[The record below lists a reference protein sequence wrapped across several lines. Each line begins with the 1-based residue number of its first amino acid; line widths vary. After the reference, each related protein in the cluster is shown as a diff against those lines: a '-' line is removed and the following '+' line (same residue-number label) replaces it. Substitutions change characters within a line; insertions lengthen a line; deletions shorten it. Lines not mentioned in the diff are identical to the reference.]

1 MRAASR
7 FTVAAAI
14 LSGLV
19 VAAGAVPSPSAQSA
33 GPANPRTADPSQA
46 LLTTYCTGCHNQRLR
61 TGGLSLDDVDVTQI
75 GANAAVWEK
84 VAHKLRSG
92 QMPPFGRPRP
102 DKAAVDGFIARLERD
117 LDDAAVRT
125 PNPGR
130 PVTHR
135 LTRTEYANAVRDL
148 LAIEVD
154 ARSLL
159 PADDTDQ
166 HGFDNNSEVLSLSP
180 VLLER
185 YLSAAR
191 TIARMAVGRPPTVA
205 AIETYTLPGRLLQ
218 DDRAD
223 ERLPFGSRGGA
234 VISHHFPAD
243 GDYTITIHLQ
253 KTLYNAVRGLADPH
267 QLELRLN
274 RERVHTFTVGGA
286 EVKPP
291 PASFAGTLTWNPEWE
306 QYANHADEN
315 LAVTV
320 PVKAGT
326 WSVGVTF
333 VRRAWEPEDVAQPPR
348 TGWGFGTDEM
358 YDADPAVE
366 SVTIEG
372 PLKTTGV
379 SDASTGSGPVRAQSR
394 TDTPSRQR
402 IFSCLPRAESRGRP
416 KSPSA
421 EEACARTILAAL
433 ARRAYRRPVTADDV
447 DTLIGFYRIGRNTA
461 TVDGSSNTAPLN
473 GSPFNFDAGIETALQ
488 RMLVSPDFLFRIEQ
502 DPAAAAAGSIY
513 RVSDVELASRLSFFL
528 WSSIPD
534 DALLDRA
541 AKGTLR
547 NAGVLEA
554 EVRRMLRD
562 PRAKSLVE
570 NFASQWLQLRDLR
583 NVIPDPDLFAEF
595 DENLRDAFRRET
607 ELFIGSQLQEDRAIP
622 ELLTADYSFLNERL
636 ARHYGI
642 TGVSGS
648 RFRRVAMTGSERSG
662 LLGQGSVLTITS
674 YPTRTSPVL
683 RGKWLLENI
692 LGTPPPP
699 PPPDVPALSD
709 KGADGQRQS
718 VRERLEAHRSNP
730 VCATCHA
737 QMDPLGF
744 ALERFD
750 AVGALRTHDEGNTPI
765 DASGSL
771 PDGQAFDG
779 LDGLRSVLIAR
790 QEQFVGTVA
799 ERLMSYALGRGIEYY
814 DRPTLR
820 RIIRDASRDGFR
832 WSSVVIGIV
841 SSPSFQ
847 MRRTES

>member
-1 MRAASR
+1 M
-7 FTVAAAI
+7 
-14 LSGLV
+14 
-19 VAAGAVPSPSAQSA
+19 
-33 GPANPRTADPSQA
+33 
-46 LLTTYCTGCHNQRLR
+46 R
-61 TGGLSLDDVDVTQI
+61 TGGLSLDDADVTKI
-75 GANAAVWEK
+75 GANAATWEK

-102 DKAAVDGFIARLERD
+102 DKAAVDGFVARLERD
-117 LDDAAVRT
+117 LDEAAARA

-148 LAIEVD
+148 LAVEVD

-191 TIARMAVGRPPTVA
+191 TISLMAVGRPPSVA
-205 AIETYTLPGRLLQ
+205 AIETYTLPGRLMQ

-234 VISHHFPAD
+234 VISHNFPAD

-320 PVKAGT
+320 PVKAGMR
-326 WSVGVTF
+326 SVGVTF
-333 VRRAWEPEDVAQPPR
+333 VERAWEPEDVAQPPR

-358 YDADPAVE
+358 YDANPSVE

-372 PLKTTGV
+372 PFKSTGV
-379 SDASTGSGPVRAQSR
+379 S
-394 TDTPSRQR
+394 DTPSRQR
-402 IFSCLPRAESRGRP
+402 IFSCRP
-416 KSPSA
+416 KAASA
-421 EEACARTILAAL
+421 EEACARTILSTL

-447 DTLIGFYRIGRNTA
+447 DTLIAFYRIGRATTTSNGSRAMPTLTGSRDTA
-461 TVDGSSNTAPLN
+461 TLTR
-473 GSPFNFDAGIETALQ
+473 SPYSFEAGIETALQ

-502 DPAAAAAGSIY
+502 DPAAATAGSSY

-562 PRAKSLVE
+562 PRAKTLVE

-583 NVIPDPDLFAEF
+583 NVVPDPDLFAEF

-607 ELFIGSQLQEDRAIP
+607 ELFIGSQLQDDRAIP

-636 ARHYGI
+636 ARHYGVE
-642 TGVSGS
+642 GVSGS
-648 RFRRVAMTGSERSG
+648 RFRRVTMTGSQRSG

-674 YPTRTSPVL
+674 YPNRTSPVL

-718 VRERLEAHRSNP
+718 VRERLEAHRRNP
-730 VCATCHA
+730 ACATCHA

-744 ALERFD
+744 ALEQFD
-750 AVGALRTHDEGNTPI
+750 AIGTLRTRDDGNTPI

-771 PDGQAFDG
+771 PDGQKFEG
-779 LDGLRSVLIAR
+779 LDGLRAVLVAR
-790 QEQFVGTVA
+790 QEQFVGTVS

-820 RIIRDASRDGFR
+820 RIVRDASRDGFR
-832 WSSVVIGIV
+832 WSSVVVGIV

>member
-1 MRAASR
+1 MSISPSR
-7 FTVAAAI
+7 TFAVAALFLTVIGAGTARLPAAQPQASAI
-14 LSGLV
+14 TG
-19 VAAGAVPSPSAQSA
+19 
-33 GPANPRTADPSQA
+33 TDPSRA
-46 LLTTYCTGCHNQRLR
+46 LLTTYCTGCHNQRMR
-61 TGGLSLDDVDVTQI
+61 TGGLSLDDADVTKI
-75 GANAAVWEK
+75 GANAAIWEK

-92 QMPPFGRPRP
+92 QMPPVGRPRP
-102 DKAAVDGFIARLERD
+102 DKAAVDGFVARLERD
-117 LDDAAVRT
+117 LDEAAART

-148 LAIEVD
+148 LAVEVD
-154 ARSLL
+154 ARRLL

-166 HGFDNNSEVLSLSP
+166 HGFDNNSEVLSMSP

-191 TIARMAVGRPPTVA
+191 TISRMAVGRPPSVA
-205 AIETYTLPGRLLQ
+205 AIETYTLPGRLMQ
-218 DDRAD
+218 DDWAD

-234 VISHHFPAD
+234 VIAHNFPAD

-315 LAVTV
+315 LTVTV

-326 WSVGVTF
+326 RSVGVTF
-333 VRRAWEPEDVAQPPR
+333 VERAWEPEDVAQPPR

-358 YDADPAVE
+358 YDANPSVE

-372 PLKTTGV
+372 PFKTTGV
-379 SDASTGSGPVRAQSR
+379 G
-394 TDTPSRQR
+394 DTPSRQR
-402 IFSCLPRAESRGRP
+402 IFSCRP
-416 KSPSA
+416 KAASG
-421 EEACARTILAAL
+421 EEACARTILSTL

-447 DTLIGFYRIGRNTA
+447 DTLVAFYRLGRATTTSNVSRAMPTLTGSRDTA
-461 TVDGSSNTAPLN
+461 TFTR
-473 GSPFNFDAGIETALQ
+473 SPDSFDAGIETALQ

-502 DPAAAAAGSIY
+502 DPAAAAAGSSY

-541 AKGTLR
+541 TKGTLR
-547 NAGVLEA
+547 SPGVLEA

-562 PRAKSLVE
+562 PRAKTLVE

-583 NVIPDPDLFAEF
+583 NVVPDPDLFAEF

-607 ELFIGSQLQEDRAIP
+607 ELFIGSQLQDDRAIP

-636 ARHYGI
+636 ARHYGVE
-642 TGVSGS
+642 GVSGS
-648 RFRRVAMTGSERSG
+648 RFRRVAMTGSQRSG

-674 YPTRTSPVL
+674 YPNRTSPVL

-718 VRERLEAHRSNP
+718 VRERLEAHRRNP
-730 VCATCHA
+730 ACATCHA

-750 AVGALRTHDEGNTPI
+750 AIGTLRTRDDGNTPI

-771 PDGQAFDG
+771 PDGQKFEG
-779 LDGLRSVLIAR
+779 LAGLRSVLVAR
-790 QEQFVGTVA
+790 QEQFVGTVS

-820 RIIRDASRDGFR
+820 RIVRDASRDGFR
-832 WSSVVIGIV
+832 WSSVVVGIV

>member
-1 MRAASR
+1 MYKTASR
-7 FTVAAAI
+7 TSVVAAALLFTI
-14 LSGLV
+14 VGVSTARLP
-19 VAAGAVPSPSAQSA
+19 AAQSQV
-33 GPANPRTADPSQA
+33 PAASGTDPARA
-46 LLTTYCTGCHNQRLR
+46 LLTTYCFGCHNQRLR
-61 TGGLSLDDVDVTQI
+61 TGGLALDEADTTRI
-75 GANAAVWEK
+75 GANPAVWEK

-102 DKAAVDGFIARLERD
+102 DKTAVDAFVARLERD
-117 LDDAAVRT
+117 LDDAAAAA

-135 LTRTEYANAVRDL
+135 LTRTEYANAVQDL

-191 TIARMAVGRPPTVA
+191 TITRMAVGRPPSVP
-205 AIETYTLPGRLLQ
+205 AIETYTLPGRLMQ

-223 ERLPFGSRGGA
+223 ERLPFGSRGGT
-234 VISHHFPAD
+234 VITHNFPAD

-306 QYANHADEN
+306 QYANHADER
-315 LAVTV
+315 LTATI

-326 WSVGVTF
+326 RSVGLAF
-333 VRRAWEPEDVAQPPR
+333 VNRAWEPEDVVQPPR

-358 YDADPAVE
+358 YDANPAVD

-372 PLKTTGV
+372 QFKTTGV
-379 SDASTGSGPVRAQSR
+379 S
-394 TDTPSRQR
+394 DTPSRQR
-402 IFSCLPRAESRGRP
+402 IFSCRP
-416 KSPSA
+416 KAASG
-421 EEACARTILAAL
+421 EESCARTILGTL
-433 ARRAYRRPVTADDV
+433 ARRAYRRPVSAGDV
-447 DTLIGFYRIGRNTA
+447 DTLVEFYRIGRATA
-461 TVDGSSNTAPLN
+461 TANGSNAATLN
-473 GSPFNFDAGIETALQ
+473 GSPYSFEAGIETALQ
-488 RMLVSPDFLFRIEQ
+488 RMLVSPDFLFRIEL
-502 DPAAAAAGSIY
+502 DPAGAAASAAY
-513 RVSDVELASRLSFFL
+513 RINDVELASRLSFFL
-528 WSSIPD
+528 WSNVPD
-534 DALLDRA
+534 DELSA
-541 AKGTLR
+541 APPGTLR
-547 NAGVLEA
+547 SRGVLEA
-554 EVRRMLRD
+554 EVRMLRD
-562 PRAKSLVE
+562 PRARPWSGTSPAGGCSSAIAHAV
-570 NFASQWLQLRDLR
+570 
-583 NVIPDPDLFAEF
+583 PDPDLFPEF
-595 DENLRDAFRRET
+595 DENLREAFRRET
-607 ELFIGSQLQEDRAIP
+607 NCSSAASLDDRGDRSCRRLIVIGLA
-622 ELLTADYSFLNERL
+622 TGL
-636 ARHYGI
+636 ARHC
-642 TGVSGS
+642 GVAAYPST
-648 RFRRVAMTGSERSG
+648 RRRVPMTDSQRGG
-662 LLGQGSVLTITS
+662 LLSRQRADHHLLSEPDVAGPARQA
-674 YPTRTSPVL
+674 L
-683 RGKWLLENI
+683 RDI
-692 LGTPPPP
+692 LGRRRP

-718 VRERLEAHRSNP
+718 VRERLEAHRRNA

-750 AVGALRTHDEGNTPI
+750 AVGAVRARDEGNTPV

-771 PDGQAFDG
+771 PDGQAFEG
-779 LDGLRSVLIAR
+779 LDGLRTVLVGR

-799 ERLMSYALGRGIEYY
+799 ERLMTYAIGRGVEYY

-820 RIIRDASRDGFR
+820 RIVRDASATASAGRLSSASSRAHHSRCGGPNHDRHPDGAAAARFCAASAPR
-832 WSSVVIGIV
+832 
-841 SSPSFQ
+841 
-847 MRRTES
+847 

>member
-1 MRAASR
+1 
-7 FTVAAAI
+7 
-14 LSGLV
+14 
-19 VAAGAVPSPSAQSA
+19 
-33 GPANPRTADPSQA
+33 
-46 LLTTYCTGCHNQRLR
+46 
-61 TGGLSLDDVDVTQI
+61 
-75 GANAAVWEK
+75 
-84 VAHKLRSG
+84 
-92 QMPPFGRPRP
+92 MPPFGRPRP
-102 DKAAVDGFIARLERD
+102 DKASVDAFIARLERD
-117 LDDAAVRT
+117 LDQAAVRT

-191 TIARMAVGRPPTVA
+191 TISRMAVGRPPSVA
-205 AIETYTLPGRLLQ
+205 AIETYTLPGRLMQ

-234 VISHHFPAD
+234 VITHNFPAD
-243 GDYTITIHLQ
+243 GDYTFTIHLQ
-253 KTLYNAVRGLADPH
+253 RTLYNAVRGLADPH

-326 WSVGVTF
+326 RSVGVTF

-358 YDADPAVE
+358 YDANPGVE
-366 SVTIEG
+366 TVTIEG
-372 PLKTTGV
+372 PFKTTGV
-379 SDASTGSGPVRAQSR
+379 SE
-394 TDTPSRQR
+394 TPSRQR
-402 IFSCLPRAESRGRP
+402 IFSCRPRAESRGRP
-416 KSPSA
+416 QAASG
-421 EEACARTILAAL
+421 EEACARTILSAL

-447 DTLIGFYRIGRNTA
+447 DTLVEFYRIGR
-461 TVDGSSNTAPLN
+461 SSASLN
-473 GSPFNFDAGIETALQ
+473 GSPYNFDAGIETALQ

-502 DPAAAAAGSIY
+502 DPARAAAGSTY

-534 DALLDRA
+534 EALLDRA
-541 AKGTLR
+541 TKGALR
-547 NAGVLEA
+547 NPGVLEA

-562 PRAKSLVE
+562 PRAKTLVE

-583 NVIPDPDLFAEF
+583 NVVPDPDLFAEF
-595 DENLRDAFRRET
+595 DENLRDAFRTET
-607 ELFIGSQLQEDRAIP
+607 ELFIGSQLQDDRAIP
-622 ELLTADYSFLNERL
+622 ELLTADYSFLNERI
-636 ARHYGI
+636 ARHYGVA
-642 TGVSGS
+642 GVSGS
-648 RFRRVAMTGSERSG
+648 RFRRVAMAGSQRSG

-674 YPTRTSPVL
+674 YPNRTSPVL

-718 VRERLEAHRSNP
+718 VRERLEAHRRNP
-730 VCATCHA
+730 ACATCHA

-750 AVGALRTHDEGNTPI
+750 AIGTLRTRDDGNTPI

-771 PDGQAFDG
+771 PDGQTFEG
-779 LDGLRSVLIAR
+779 LDGLRSVLVAR
-790 QEQFVGTVA
+790 QEQFVGTVS

-814 DRPTLR
+814 DRPTVR
-820 RIIRDASRDGFR
+820 RIVRDASRDGFR

>member
-1 MRAASR
+1 MTASR
-7 FTVAAAI
+7 SITAAAI
-14 LSGLV
+14 LGTIL
-19 VAAGAVPSPSAQSA
+19 VAAGTISSPAAQSPARANA
-33 GPANPRTADPSQA
+33 GGSDPSRA
-46 LLTTYCTGCHNQRLR
+46 LIKTHCSGCHNQRLR
-61 TGGLSLDDVDVTQI
+61 TGGLSLDDVDPAQA
-75 GANAAVWEK
+75 GANAALWEK

-102 DKAAVDGFIARLERD
+102 DKPAVDTFVAGLERA
-117 LDDAAVRT
+117 LDEAAART

-148 LAIEVD
+148 LALEVD
-154 ARSLL
+154 TRGLL

-180 VLLER
+180 SLLER

-191 TIARMAVGRPPTVA
+191 ATTRMAVGRPPSAA
-205 AIETYTLPGRLLQ
+205 AIETYTIPGRLLQ

-234 VISHHFPAD
+234 VIDHHFPAD

-267 QLELRLN
+267 QLELRVN
-274 RERVHTFTVGGA
+274 RARVHTFTVGGA

-306 QYANHADEN
+306 QYANHADAQ
-315 LAVTV
+315 LIATI
-320 PVKAGT
+320 PAKAGT
-326 WSVGVTF
+326 HSVGVTF

-358 YDADPAVE
+358 FDANPAVE

-372 PLKTTGV
+372 PFKPTGV
-379 SDASTGSGPVRAQSR
+379 S
-394 TDTPSRQR
+394 DTPSRQR
-402 IFSCLPRAESRGRP
+402 IFTCRP
-416 KSPSA
+416 KTVSGS
-421 EEACARTILAAL
+421 ESCARTILSAL
-433 ARRAYRRPVTADDV
+433 ARRAYRRPVASDDV
-447 DTLIGFYRIGRNTA
+447 ETLLGFYRIGRDTA
-461 TVDGSSNTAPLN
+461 TLN
-473 GSPFNFDAGIETALQ
+473 GSPYNFEAGIETALQ
-488 RMLVSPDFLFRIEQ
+488 RMLVSPDFLFRIEP
-502 DPAAAAAGSIY
+502 DPAGASAGAAY

-534 DALLDRA
+534 DELLDRA

-547 NAGVLEA
+547 NRGVLEA
-554 EVRRMLRD
+554 QVRRMLRD
-562 PRAKSLVE
+562 PRADSLVG

-583 NVIPDPDLFAEF
+583 NAVPDPDLFPEF
-595 DENLRDAFRRET
+595 DENLREAFRRET
-607 ELFIGSQLQEDRAIP
+607 ELFIGSQIDGDRAIP
-622 ELLTADYSFLNERL
+622 ELLTADYTFLNERL
-636 ARHYGI
+636 ARHYGVP
-642 TGVSGS
+642 GVSGS
-648 RFRRVAMTGSERSG
+648 RFRRVTIAGSQRSG
-662 LLGQGSVLTITS
+662 LLGHGSVLTITS
-674 YPTRTSPVL
+674 YPNRTSPVL

-709 KGADGQRQS
+709 KGEDGRRQS
-718 VRERLEAHRSNP
+718 VRERLEAHRRNP
-730 VCATCHA
+730 ACATCHA

-750 AVGALRTHDEGNTPI
+750 AVGTIRTRDEGNTPI

-771 PDGQAFDG
+771 PGGQTFEG
-779 LDGLRSVLIAR
+779 LDGLRTVLTGR
-790 QEQFVGTVA
+790 QDQFVGTVA
-799 ERLMSYALGRGIEYY
+799 ERLMAYALGRGIEYY

-820 RIIRDASRDGFR
+820 RIVRDASRDGYR
-832 WSSVVIGIV
+832 WSSLVIGIV
-841 SSPSFQ
+841 SSAPFQ
-847 MRRTES
+847 MRRAES

>member
-1 MRAASR
+1 MSVLRASA
-7 FTVAAAI
+7 VAAVI
-14 LSGLV
+14 STLV
-19 VAAGAVPSPSAQSA
+19 ALGTARLPAAQTQVPAA
-33 GPANPRTADPSQA
+33 NGTDPARA
-46 LLTTYCTGCHNQRLR
+46 LLTTYCFGCHNQRLR
-61 TGGLSLDDVDVTQI
+61 TGGLALDEADTTRI
-75 GANAAVWEK
+75 GANPAVWEK

-102 DKAAVDGFIARLERD
+102 EKTAVDAFVARLERD
-117 LDDAAVRT
+117 LDDAAAAA

-191 TIARMAVGRPPTVA
+191 TITRMAVGRPPSVP
-205 AIETYTLPGRLLQ
+205 AIETYTLPGRLMQ

-223 ERLPFGSRGGA
+223 ERLPFGSRGGT
-234 VISHHFPAD
+234 VITHNFPAD

-306 QYANHADEN
+306 QYANHADER
-315 LAVTV
+315 LTATI

-326 WSVGVTF
+326 RSVGLAF
-333 VRRAWEPEDVAQPPR
+333 VNRAWEPEDVVQPPR

-358 YDADPAVE
+358 YDANPAVD

-372 PLKTTGV
+372 PFKTTGV
-379 SDASTGSGPVRAQSR
+379 S
-394 TDTPSRQR
+394 DTPSRQR
-402 IFSCLPRAESRGRP
+402 IFSCRP
-416 KSPSA
+416 KAASG
-421 EEACARTILAAL
+421 EESCARTILGTL
-433 ARRAYRRPVTADDV
+433 ARRAYRRPVSAGDV
-447 DTLIGFYRIGRNTA
+447 DTLVEFYRIGRATA
-461 TVDGSSNTAPLN
+461 TLN
-473 GSPFNFDAGIETALQ
+473 GSPYSFDAGIETALQ
-488 RMLVSPDFLFRIEQ
+488 RMLVSPDFLFRIEL
-502 DPAAAAAGSIY
+502 DPAGTAAGSAY
-513 RVSDVELASRLSFFL
+513 RINDIELASRLSFFL

-534 DALLDRA
+534 DELLDRA

-547 NAGVLEA
+547 SRGVLEA

-562 PRAKSLVE
+562 PRAKTLVE

-583 NVIPDPDLFAEF
+583 NAVPDPDLFPEF
-595 DENLRDAFRRET
+595 DENLREAFRRET
-607 ELFIGSQLQEDRAIP
+607 ELFIGSQLQDDRGIP
-622 ELLTADYSFLNERL
+622 ELLTADYTFLNERL
-636 ARHYGI
+636 ARHYGVA
-642 TGVSGS
+642 GVSGT
-648 RFRRVAMTGSERSG
+648 RFRRVPMTDSQRGG
-662 LLGQGSVLTITS
+662 LLGHGSVLTITS
-674 YPTRTSPVL
+674 YPNRTSPVL

-718 VRERLEAHRSNP
+718 VRERLEAHRRNA

-750 AVGALRTHDEGNTPI
+750 AVGAARTRDEGNTPV

-771 PDGQAFDG
+771 PDGQAFEG
-779 LDGLRSVLIAR
+779 LDGLRTVLVGR

-799 ERLMSYALGRGIEYY
+799 ERLMTYALGRGIEYY

-820 RIIRDASRDGFR
+820 RIVRDASRDGFR

-841 SSPSFQ
+841 SSAPFQ

>member
-1 MRAASR
+1 MRTASR
-7 FTVAAAI
+7 FSVAATI

-19 VAAGAVPSPSAQSA
+19 TAATFSSPSAQT
-33 GPANPRTADPSQA
+33 PAPPTANGQDPSRA
-46 LLTTYCTGCHNQRLR
+46 LLTTYCTGCHNQRLQ
-61 TGGLSLDDVDVTQI
+61 TGGLSLDDVDTARI
-75 GANAAVWEK
+75 GGNAAVWEK

-102 DKAAVDGFIARLERD
+102 DTATVETFVAGIERA
-117 LDDAAVRT
+117 LDEAAVRT

-148 LAIEVD
+148 LAIDID
-154 ARSLL
+154 ARALL

-166 HGFDNNSEVLSLSP
+166 HGFDNNSEVLSISP
-180 VLLER
+180 TLLER

-191 TIARMAVGRPPTVA
+191 AITRMAVGRPPSAA
-205 AIETYTLPGRLLQ
+205 AIETYTIPGRLLQ

-234 VISHHFPAD
+234 VIDHHFPAD
-243 GDYTITIHLQ
+243 GDYTVTIHLQ

-267 QLELRLN
+267 QLELRVD
-274 RERVHTFTVGGA
+274 RERVHTFTVGGQ

-306 QYANHADEN
+306 QYANHADAQ
-315 LAVTV
+315 LTATI

-326 WSVGVTF
+326 HSVGVTF
-333 VRRAWEPEDVAQPPR
+333 VRRAWEPEDIAQPPR

-358 YDADPAVE
+358 YDANPAVE
-366 SVTIEG
+366 SVIIEG
-372 PLKTTGV
+372 PFKPTGV
-379 SDASTGSGPVRAQSR
+379 SE
-394 TDTPSRQR
+394 TPSRQR
-402 IFSCLPRAESRGRP
+402 IFSCRP
-416 KSPSA
+416 KASSG
-421 EEACARTILAAL
+421 EEACARTILSGL
-433 ARRAYRRPVTADDV
+433 ARRAYRRPVAADDV
-447 DTLIGFYRIGRNTA
+447 ETLLGFYRIGRGTA
-461 TVDGSSNTAPLN
+461 TRN
-473 GSPFNFDAGIETALQ
+473 GSPYSFDAGIETALQ

-502 DPAAAAAGSIY
+502 DPRGVSPGAAY
-513 RVSDVELASRLSFFL
+513 RVTDVELASRLSFFL

-534 DALLDRA
+534 DELLDRA
-541 AKGTLR
+541 VKGTLR
-547 NAGVLEA
+547 NRGVLEA

-562 PRAKSLVE
+562 PRARSLVE

-583 NVIPDPDLFAEF
+583 NAVPDPDLFPEF
-595 DENLRDAFRRET
+595 DENLREAFRRET
-607 ELFIGSQLQEDRAIP
+607 ELFVGSQIDADRAIP
-622 ELLTADYSFLNERL
+622 ELLTADYTFLNERL
-636 ARHYGI
+636 ARHYGVP
-642 TGVSGS
+642 GVSGS
-648 RFRRVAMTGSERSG
+648 RFRRVTMADSRRSG

-674 YPTRTSPVL
+674 YPNRTSPVL

-709 KGADGQRQS
+709 KGADGERQS
-718 VRERLEAHRSNP
+718 VRERLEAHRRNP
-730 VCATCHA
+730 ACATCHA

-750 AVGALRTHDEGNTPI
+750 AVGALRTRDDGNTPI

-771 PDGQAFDG
+771 PDGQTFEG
-779 LDGLRSVLIAR
+779 LAGLRTVLVGR
-790 QEQFVGTVA
+790 QDQFVGTVA

-820 RIIRDASRDGFR
+820 RIVRDASRDGYR
-832 WSSVVIGIV
+832 WSSLVIGIV
-841 SSPSFQ
+841 SSAPFQ
-847 MRRTES
+847 MRRAES